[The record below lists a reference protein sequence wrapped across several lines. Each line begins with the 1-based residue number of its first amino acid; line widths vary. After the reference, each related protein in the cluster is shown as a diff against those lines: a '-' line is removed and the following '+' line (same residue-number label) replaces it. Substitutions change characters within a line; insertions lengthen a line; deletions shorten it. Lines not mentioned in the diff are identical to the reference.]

1 MTMLDDRLV
10 SAEVFSGAYLD
21 GKHRGFFD
29 LDENVYAFGGKR
41 VTFRA
46 KEVPFGVAFYAPSEH
61 MGGLLCLTRRF
72 YSDKTAIGNVAVE
85 LGVFVRK
92 NLPVKTWHAFTFCG
106 SHPHDAHDRCRQYVI
121 DAQEALTKNGF
132 TVIPTEDQDV
142 AGTGLPINAVE
153 LQSAIGLLQL
163 SVGRRIAPKDGSTPS
178 TRAYQF
184 SLVDPQITPGM
195 EPLY

>member
-1 MTMLDDRLV
+1 MLDDRLV
-10 SAEVFSGAYLD
+10 SAEVFSGAYLES
-21 GKHRGFFD
+21 KHQGFFD
-29 LDENVYAFGGKR
+29 VPDNTYTFGGSL

-46 KEVPFGVAFYAPSEH
+46 EEVPFGIAFYAPREH
-61 MGGLLCLTRRF
+61 IGGLLCLTRGL
-72 YSDKTAIGNVAVE
+72 YSDRTSIGNVAVE

-92 NLPVKTWHAFTFCG
+92 TLPVKIWHSFAFCG
-106 SHPHDAHDRCRQYVI
+106 SHPHDKPDYCRQYVI
-121 DAQEALTKNGF
+121 TAQEALAKNGF

-153 LQSAIGLLQL
+153 LQSAIGLLQI
-163 SVGRRIAPKDGSTPS
+163 SVGRRITPKGTVTPS

-184 SLVDPQITPGM
+184 SLCEPFIQPGN